1 MSVIKLKKRV
11 LKGFRHCIIVHSI
24 KELTKTDCH
33 FHGLPQTMSSMFST
47 LGPLAEAW
55 SGLKLVPTNL
65 NGIRRYKNMSA
76 LTSHL
81 DKLSTEVISAIINV
95 GQEVEEDWPLYL
107 RNVTV
112 IHSKKILL

>member
-1 MSVIKLKKRV
+1 
-11 LKGFRHCIIVHSI
+11 
-24 KELTKTDCH
+24 
-33 FHGLPQTMSSMFST
+33 
-47 LGPLAEAW
+47 
-55 SGLKLVPTNL
+55 
-65 NGIRRYKNMSA
+65 MSA

-112 IHSKKILL
+112 IHSKKILLSNPVPLSSVEEMEN